1 MRPAAARVRPSLCTA
16 LLAVLRFAARSSPST
31 LQLLRPRPA
40 GRPAASPA
48 PDRPRNRA
56 GQAGGARAADGR
68 GREFAAGGVGSVS
81 GRAAAEGGLGGA
93 RHGCARPRLVPTHA
107 AILLSTRRLSCR
119 SSQGQ
124 TKLPAK
130 GRRSCQLCVTCMS
143 RSSLSER
150 LFPSKSFSDGRFFR
164 WRGAQTAGMRAIS
177 GWAMAASGR
186 RGRR

>member
-1 MRPAAARVRPSLCTA
+1 MGDERIVIMGAWKPEGMSHHPNLGGPGFATSSSPSASEPL
-16 LLAVLRFAARSSPST
+16 LRFACGASIRCHPEISSSPSN

-40 GRPAASPA
+40 GRPAAGPA

-56 GQAGGARAADGR
+56 NQAGGARAADGR

-119 SSQGQ
+119 PSQ
-124 TKLPAK
+124 
-130 GRRSCQLCVTCMS
+130 GRRSCQLCVTCTPIV
-143 RSSLSER
+143 SLR
-150 LFPSKSFSDGRFFR
+150 RTLDFPSKP
-164 WRGAQTAGMRAIS
+164 WLL
-177 GWAMAASGR
+177 
-186 RGRR
+186 